1 MELHV
6 PRPEQPL
13 GQRPASR
20 DVTYSSSGDDDD
32 DLDTYRERAA
42 EGWLTSLTSVPCKSC
57 DALAGAGSSVAYT
70 RIGALDLLVG
80 LVRGVSLVGPG
91 ETRRT
96 RS

>member
-32 DLDTYRERAA
+32 DLDTGCR
-42 EGWLTSLTSVPCKSC
+42 GMLTSLTSVPCKSS

-70 RIGALDLLVG
+70 RVGALDLLVR

-91 ETRRT
+91 DTRRT